1 MEQKQKFNNMLNGKT
16 VLITGG
22 TGSFGNAFL
31 KKIINTN
38 IKEVRIF
45 SRDEKKQHDMRVSWQ
60 NDKIKFY
67 IGDVRN
73 YNSLNSSMKNVD
85 YIFHAAALKQVPS
98 CEFFPFEAVQTNVIG
113 TENVLNCA
121 IENHVKKVVCLS
133 TDKAVYPINSMGIS
147 KAMMEKIATAKSRMS
162 DNTIITI
169 TRYGNVLASRGSVV
183 PHFIDQIKA
192 SKDITITDPNMSR
205 FIMTLEQAVDLVLFA
220 FSNGNQGD
228 IFVQKAP
235 AATIDMIANTL
246 IDIFHTKSNIKIIG
260 PRHGEKLYES
270 LLSKEEFSIAEDLGD
285 FYKVKADNRD
295 LNYDKYFLSGDSQ
308 ISLLNE
314 YHSHNTYRL
323 NKEELTK
330 IFMDLNYVKN
340 ELK

>member
-1 MEQKQKFNNMLNGKT
+1 
-16 VLITGG
+16 
-22 TGSFGNAFL
+22 
-31 KKIINTN
+31 
-38 IKEVRIF
+38 
-45 SRDEKKQHDMRVSWQ
+45 
-60 NDKIKFY
+60 
-67 IGDVRN
+67 
-73 YNSLNSSMKNVD
+73 
-85 YIFHAAALKQVPS
+85 
-98 CEFFPFEAVQTNVIG
+98 
-113 TENVLNCA
+113 
-121 IENHVKKVVCLS
+121 
-133 TDKAVYPINSMGIS
+133 
-147 KAMMEKIATAKSRMS
+147 
-162 DNTIITI
+162 
-169 TRYGNVLASRGSVV
+169 
-183 PHFIDQIKA
+183 
-192 SKDITITDPNMSR
+192 
-205 FIMTLEQAVDLVLFA
+205 
-220 FSNGNQGD
+220 
-228 IFVQKAP
+228 
-235 AATIDMIANTL
+235 MIANTL

>member
-246 IDIFHTKSNIKIIG
+246 IDIFNTKSNIKIIG

-295 LNYDKYFLSGDSQ
+295 LNYDKYFLSGDSK